1 MATNNTFFAS
11 SNQIYSFDPFAQ
23 GFTFETWAN
32 FQSFGNASCSNLN
45 ATIPSLLTLRGD
57 LPDTVSVAYPPAT
70 LGTSTVVSGNQY
82 SLVLSGQTYG
92 NGTYITNSSSLFA
105 TGTLGAH
112 LAFDKTLGSSAN
124 IWLSSAA
131 GYSTS
136 TGLYTSTTY
145 YTIVN
150 GTVIAGEWIEI
161 TLPQQTLL
169 TSYSLS
175 CRTDITTQMP
185 YNWILAATNNGGI
198 TWNQIDYENTIAFVT
213 SEVKTFSILNNTV
226 EYNQYRIIV
235 TAVPPSNANGSVSIA
250 EWILN
255 GTSMNLLAYP
265 PASLGSSTLV
275 SGNRYTVTLTGQT
288 YGNGTYL
295 TNSSSVFTTGT
306 LAAYLAFD
314 KIIGGSTNIW
324 ASAVAGY
331 NTTTG
336 LYTANTYST
345 SVFNTGTVFGEWV
358 EITLPSQIILTSYSL
373 TCRSDQTNQMPFNW
387 IIVAT
392 NDNGTT
398 WTQIDIEYNFTF
410 TTSQVRLFT
419 ITNNSIAYNQY
430 RIIITATPP
439 NNGNG
444 FVSFSE
450 WILNAG
456 NSAMINSLY
465 SFGVSTEGR
474 LCSYW
479 NNNGPFSILGNTRLS
494 LNNWYHIAVA
504 AAPAGGTLRMFIN
517 GALESSV
524 TIPSS
529 LNGNALGNYL
539 LVGQLGNSCYTNA
552 YLSNLRLIYGAA
564 VYNSSAGFFLTNTP
578 LTPYPTGMGIGECI
592 LLLRA
597 PGTVNNTVMTLNNSG
612 LAGNNYVP
620 ATGGTISY
628 YSVGGVT
635 YAVHSFTTTGSSTF
649 LLNES
654 RVCDI
659 LIVAGGG
666 GGGGAGGG
674 GGGGA
679 GGFQYFAGVSLPNG
693 SYSIT
698 VGTGGTGSSGQT
710 TAAGGTG
717 GNSVFGSL
725 PPSIGGGGGSTNQG
739 GSVAGNGG
747 SGGGTAMQTIG
758 GTGTAGQGYN
768 GAGAV
773 VQSANAYGAGGG
785 GGAGGP
791 GILGNN
797 TNPGNGGPGLAC
809 SITGNLVYYAGGGAG
824 GLFTAT
830 PIAYGG
836 VGGGG
841 ASGTNGAV
849 NTGGGGGGSIGNGSS
864 QAGTAANGG
873 SGIVI
878 VRYVLNQ
885 FSITNTV
892 APPPCPFDNLSQAA
906 LSYGKGFYALRR
918 LLTAYTG
925 PVVCLTRVTDSV
937 RLDFYSDAYGNLGTY
952 SAGAWISVSSW
963 LGTSSGRVFYWYD
976 QSGNGKPLGT
986 PSTGTAPTISLTGN
1000 EPRLFFT
1007 GSTNSLQSVPGLL
1020 ASVAGVTGAQY
1031 TYFAI
1036 WNKPDTTAAI
1046 LMEHNIATTNT
1057 ANVRSCFYINTT
1069 GYGFTGW
1076 ANDNLS
1082 LVSYAANSRVN
1093 SVMRINN
1100 TLATNLYIKSN
1111 GIDFSG
1117 ATANNT
1123 TLSLNNT
1130 GFTLGRRYTDNLEY
1144 FNGFITAVAVF
1155 GNYIRDSDAN
1165 YLATL

>member
-45 ATIPSLLTLRGD
+45 ATIPSLFTLRGD
-57 LPDTVSVAYPPAT
+57 LPDAVSVAYPPAT
-70 LGTSTVVSGNQY
+70 LGSSTVVSGNQY

-105 TGTLGAH
+105 TGTLAAH

-124 IWLSSAA
+124 IWQSSAA
-131 GYSTS
+131 GYSTT
-136 TGLYTSTTY
+136 TGLYTGAVY

-185 YNWILAATNNGGI
+185 YNWILAATNDGGK

-213 SEVKTFSILNNTV
+213 SEVKSFSILNNTV

-235 TAVPPSNANGSVSIA
+235 TAVPPSNSNGSVSVA

-255 GTSMNLLAYP
+255 GTPMNLLAYP

-275 SGNRYTVTLTGQT
+275 SGNKYTVTLTGQT
-288 YGNGTYL
+288 YGNGTYV
-295 TNSSSVFTTGT
+295 TNSSTFFT
-306 LAAYLAFD
+306 ANQAYLAFD
-314 KIIGGSTNIW
+314 KITNGATANIW
-324 ASAVAGY
+324 ATSTASY

-336 LYTANTYST
+336 LYIGSTYNTN
-345 SVFNTGTVFGEWV
+345 VQGTTINGEWL
-358 EITLPSQIILTSYSL
+358 EITLPSQIVLTSYSL
-373 TCRSDQTNQMPFNW
+373 TCRSNTNVQMPYVW
-387 IIVAT
+387 YIVAS
-392 NDNGTT
+392 NDNGTN
-398 WTQIDIEYNFTF
+398 WFQIDVEYNWTYV
-410 TTSQVRLFT
+410 SGQVRLFT
-419 ITNNSIAYNQY
+419 IVNNSVAYNQY
-430 RIIITATPP
+430 RIIITAIPP
-439 NNGNG
+439 AISDGYASIN
-444 FVSFSE
+444 E

-456 NSAMINSLY
+456 NSPIINSLY

-479 NNNGPFSILGNTRLS
+479 NNNGPFSALGNTRLS

-517 GALESSV
+517 GALESSAI
-524 TIPSS
+524 IPSS
-529 LNGNALGNYL
+529 LSSNALGNYL
-539 LVGQLGNSCYTNA
+539 LIGQLGNSCYTNA

-564 VYNSSAGFFLTNTP
+564 VYNSAAGFYLTNTP

-620 ATGGTISY
+620 ATGGTITY
-628 YSVGGVT
+628 YSVDGVT
-635 YAVHSFTTTGSSTF
+635 YAVHSFTATGASTF
-649 LLNES
+649 VLNES

-659 LIVAGGG
+659 LIVAAGG

-674 GGGGA
+674 GGGGG
-679 GGFQYFAGVSLPNG
+679 GGFQYFAGVSLANG
-693 SYSIT
+693 SYSVT
-698 VGTGGTGSSGQT
+698 VGTGGTAGS
-710 TAAGGTG
+710 GGSAPLYGGGGSG
-717 GNSVFGSL
+717 GNSIFGSL
-725 PPSIGGGGGSTNQG
+725 PPSIGGGGAASNNGN
-739 GSVAGNGG
+739 SVALSGG
-747 SGGGTAMQTIG
+747 SGGGAGYTITAG
-758 GTGTAGQGYN
+758 NGTAGQGYN
-768 GAGAV
+768 GASAV
-773 VQSANAYGAGGG
+773 FENANAYGAGGG

-809 SITGNLVYYAGGGAG
+809 SITGTLVYYAGGGAG
-824 GLFTAT
+824 GLYTSS

-836 VGGGG
+836 IGGGG
-841 ASGTNGAV
+841 SSGTNGV
-849 NTGGGGGGSIGNGSS
+849 PNTGGGGGGSIGTGAS
-864 QAGTAANGG
+864 QAQTAAAGG

-892 APPPCPFDNLSQAA
+892 APPPCQFDGLSQAA
-906 LSYGKGFYALRR
+906 LSYGKGFYSLRR
-918 LLTAYTG
+918 LLTSYTG
-925 PVVCLTRVTDSV
+925 PVVCLTRSSDST

-963 LGTSSGRVFYWYD
+963 LGTSTGTVFYWYD

-986 PSTGTAPTISLTGN
+986 PSTGTAPTISLGTEN
-1000 EPRLFFT
+1000 RLFFT

-1020 ASVAGVTGAQY
+1020 ATNTGTGTQY

-1036 WNKPDTTAAI
+1036 WNKTDTSAAS
-1046 LMEHNIATTNT
+1046 LVEHNASSVTNNNRSAIYIANGTQ
-1057 ANVRSCFYINTT
+1057 
-1069 GYGFTGW
+1069 YGFAGE
-1076 ANDNLS
+1076 ANDNTTFAT
-1082 LVSYAANSRVN
+1082 YANTNRVN
-1093 SVMRINN
+1093 SIFRINN
-1100 TLATNLYIKSN
+1100 ALTTNLYIKSN
-1111 GIDFSG
+1111 STDYS
-1117 ATANNT
+1117 AASSNNT

-1130 GFTLGRRYTDNLEY
+1130 GFTVGRKYSAGTEY

-1155 GNYIRDSDAN
+1155 GNYIRDNDAN